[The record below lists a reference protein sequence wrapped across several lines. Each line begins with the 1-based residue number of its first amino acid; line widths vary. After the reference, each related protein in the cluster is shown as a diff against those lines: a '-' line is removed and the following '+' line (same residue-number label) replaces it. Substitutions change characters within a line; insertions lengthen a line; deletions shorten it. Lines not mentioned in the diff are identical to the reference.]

1 ERILGKDEVGSSNLP
16 SSSNKKALA
25 LCKCFFVE
33 LSVPLTRNV
42 KLASQVKCPADVKR
56 LRTLKAEH
64 LTSLCGVAA
73 ILHGGRGTPLRLPN
87 RANFTLQPY
96 NYMAYYTRKRGVYMS
111 ESKLRTQSLDF
122 AVSIIK
128 LVKSLKAKHETIIS
142 NQIGRSGTSIGANI
156 REAQYAHG
164 TADFVAK
171 LQIAL
176 KEANETGYWL
186 ELLYKTDYISEQEYK
201 ELDSACTSIRVMLI
215 SSVNTV
221 KNKA

>member
-1 ERILGKDEVGSSNLP
+1 
-16 SSSNKKALA
+16 
-25 LCKCFFVE
+25 
-33 LSVPLTRNV
+33 
-42 KLASQVKCPADVKR
+42 
-56 LRTLKAEH
+56 
-64 LTSLCGVAA
+64 
-73 ILHGGRGTPLRLPN
+73 
-87 RANFTLQPY
+87 
-96 NYMAYYTRKRGVYMS
+96 MAYYTRKRGVYMS
-111 ESKLRTQSLDF
+111 DSKLRTQSLDF

-156 REAQYAHG
+156 HEAQYAHG
-164 TADFVAK
+164 IADFIAK

-201 ELDSACTSIRVMLI
+201 ALDSACTSIRVMLI

-221 KNKA
+221 KGKQQ